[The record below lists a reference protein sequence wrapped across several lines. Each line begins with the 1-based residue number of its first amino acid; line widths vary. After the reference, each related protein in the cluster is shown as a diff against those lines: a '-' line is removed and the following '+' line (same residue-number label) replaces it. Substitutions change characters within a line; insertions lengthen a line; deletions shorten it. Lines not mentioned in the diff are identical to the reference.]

1 MPLTKSHPLFKDSSY
16 LGLNKVEKGVVFSH
30 LLDNFYHKNNQWSDP
45 NGHSQE
51 VFCHGVSK
59 DDFLRLVRELFEGSG
74 IEISFEQYRFT
85 KNVKDILKKKDFQKK
100 FQSWTACNVE
110 NIFNSLK
117 HEAIEKKR
125 QQANKVKVQK
135 EQERKQEEEEKRK
148 KQEEKRKHQEEK
160 RKHQEEEKKHQEE
173 LKALVA
179 ELGLS
184 DSDDET

>member
-85 KNVKDILKKKDFQKK
+85 KKCKR
-100 FQSWTACNVE
+100 
-110 NIFNSLK
+110 
-117 HEAIEKKR
+117 HIEKKR
-125 QQANKVKVQK
+125 FS
-135 EQERKQEEEEKRK
+135 K
-148 KQEEKRKHQEEK
+148 KI
-160 RKHQEEEKKHQEE
+160 
-173 LKALVA
+173 
-179 ELGLS
+179 S
-184 DSDDET
+184 IMDSM